1 MKGGVTVEYLVN
13 LPFSQFQEETEMVSE
28 MIKAHNR
35 ELEKINN
42 QK

>member
-1 MKGGVTVEYLVN
+1 MKGGVTVEYLIN
-13 LPFSQFQEETEMVSE
+13 LPFSQFQEETEIIGN